1 MATEAVRTESP
12 CAMMR
17 RAAQSARKE
26 IKRRRDESLRLQ
38 GEISHLQGRP
48 DPDQTAIAAL
58 KQRLEVL
65 KAQLTEDELSLDTL
79 EQVITENC

>member
-17 RAAQSARKE
+17 RAAKSTRQE

-38 GEISHLQGRP
+38 GEISHLQGQPNP
-48 DPDQTAIAAL
+48 DRSPATLSADAPKITCGL
-58 KQRLEVL
+58 RLVML
-65 KAQLTEDELSLDTL
+65 
-79 EQVITENC
+79 

>member
-1 MATEAVRTESP
+1 MPA
-12 CAMMR
+12 R
-17 RAAQSARKE
+17 RSNAAETKASAFKAKSVTSRA
-26 IKRRRDESLRLQ
+26 
-38 GEISHLQGRP
+38 G